1 MSAYEQVIVEQLA
14 GRGKRKISEVIYA
27 GLRAVILDGR
37 LALDERIN
45 EQHLAAALSVS
56 RTPLRQALD
65 WLVAEQLLAYEENR
79 GVRVINVTEDTI
91 REIYTLQLRLEPL
104 LYQEVMRRVTPAQLA
119 DLAASFSQIKVYEAS
134 GQVDQLRQLISRFK
148 AVMISQARTPILE
161 HLLQELERYVGR
173 LNGLLGSGVGSGV
186 GNGVGSRSGEVLGD
200 GHVEQGGKVPIDA
213 QARQLQLTLR
223 AQWLILNCL
232 IDQDMA
238 RLEVTLKQHIRQLC
252 QHSLRHYRL
261 AVGGLDRASRLG
273 DHRRTVADGQ
283 PFYESIAC
291 KAAKAS
297 TVDSRAEA
305 SRTTSKKTSIVTF
318 KDSPIVSH
326 SSPQPEFSL
335 FICKE
340 VNCPLYTSF
349 QKILKAPTITN

>member
-1 MSAYEQVIVEQLA
+1 MAAYEQVIVEQLA

-37 LALDERIN
+37 LPLDERIN

-91 REIYTLQLRLEPL
+91 REIYALQLRLEPL

-119 DLAASFSQIKVYEAS
+119 DLAASFSLIKVYEAS
-134 GQVDQLRQLISRFK
+134 GQFDQLRQLISRFK
-148 AVMISQARTPILE
+148 TVMISQARTPILE

-173 LNGLLGSGVGSGV
+173 LNGLLGSGVGVGVGVGDGV
-186 GNGVGSRSGEVLGD
+186 GNGVGNDSREVLGD
-200 GHVEQGGKVPIDA
+200 GQVEQGGKVPIDA

-261 AVGGLDRASRLG
+261 AVGGLESASRLV

-283 PFYESIAC
+283 LFSETIAC
-291 KAAKAS
+291 NVTKAS
-297 TVDSRAEA
+297 IVDSRVA
-305 SRTTSKKTSIVTF
+305 S
-318 KDSPIVSH
+318 KDSPITIH

>member
-1 MSAYEQVIVEQLA
+1 MAAYEQVIVEQLA

-37 LALDERIN
+37 LPLDKRIN

-91 REIYTLQLRLEPL
+91 REIYALQLRLEPL

-119 DLAASFSQIKVYEAS
+119 DLAASFSQVKDYEAS
-134 GQVDQLRQLISRFK
+134 GQVDQLRQLISHFK

-173 LNGLLGSGVGSGV
+173 LNGLLGSGVGGV
-186 GNGVGSRSGEVLGD
+186 GVGSRSGEVLGD
-200 GHVEQGGKVPIDA
+200 GQVEQGGKVPIDA

-261 AVGGLDRASRLG
+261 AVGGLDRASRLV

-283 PFYESIAC
+283 PFSESIAC
-291 KAAKAS
+291 KAAKTS
-297 TVDSRAEA
+297 IVDSRAEA
-305 SRTTSKKTSIVTF
+305 AKNGSKVNCIKAS

-349 QKILKAPTITN
+349 QKILKAQTITN